1 MGCAGA
7 LRCRKDAKMASCG
20 KECAGDPSECA
31 AVGQAQILSTRT
43 EAGARACIRSGPSI
57 LLTACM
63 RCMSMG
69 VPSPVVRRGRRR
81 EVWDLG
87 LAREAGPDV
96 VACDPAGC
104 PPHNPEV
111 VGSNPAPAT
120 KSTGQGGCPPWPFSF
135 STGSY
140 VGLYVGYVA
149 GFALASPPP
158 RTTSDVLR
166 GGGMAAASRSRCR
179 LFGAANLGSNP
190 SAPATHFRRSD
201 AILRLACFFGQ
212 QAVCCRGQHMGPFLG
227 NLWAISWA
235 CPKIRTIFS
244 QKPTRRVPP
253 PDTSPPREP
262 RRGLRQA
269 FRRRTRLPP
278 AALPAGSPVAAALLA
293 PAAAPAHHSAH
304 RPGSIPS

>member
-20 KECAGDPSECA
+20 KGCAGDPSECA

-104 PPHNPEV
+104 PPQNPKV

-135 STGSY
+135 FDRF
-140 VGLYVGYVA
+140 VCRFVCRLRRR
-149 GFALASPPP
+149 FC
-158 RTTSDVLR
+158 LR
-166 GGGMAAASRSRCR
+166 GPVLARRATFFGEGDGGGLPRPRCR
-179 LFGAANLGSNP
+179 FW
-190 SAPATHFRRSD
+190 
-201 AILRLACFFGQ
+201 
-212 QAVCCRGQHMGPFLG
+212 CRQ
-227 NLWAISWA
+227 
-235 CPKIRTIFS
+235 
-244 QKPTRRVPP
+244 
-253 PDTSPPREP
+253 PRFE
-262 RRGLRQA
+262 
-269 FRRRTRLPP
+269 
-278 AALPAGSPVAAALLA
+278 S
-293 PAAAPAHHSAH
+293 
-304 RPGSIPS
+304 

>member
-1 MGCAGA
+1 MHSLLPFHTADSLHAVHVDGRPLSRGA
-7 LRCRKDAKMASCG
+7 A
-20 KECAGDPSECA
+20 
-31 AVGQAQILSTRT
+31 GQAPRGL
-43 EAGARACIRSGPSI
+43 GPRACTRGG
-57 LLTACM
+57 A
-63 RCMSMG
+63 
-69 VPSPVVRRGRRR
+69 GRRCLR
-81 EVWDLG
+81 PGRLSSSKPG
-87 LAREAGPDV
+87 GRRFKS
-96 VACDPAGC
+96 C
-104 PPHNPEV
+104 PRDQKHRP
-111 VGSNPAPAT
+111 
-120 KSTGQGGCPPWPFSF
+120 GQLS
-135 STGSY
+135 
-140 VGLYVGYVA
+140 
-149 GFALASPPP
+149 ALAFLFFDRFVCRFVCRLRRRFCPRIPAP

-293 PAAAPAHHSAH
+293 PAAAPAHHSAR